1 MPTTYVPNGRAQ
13 HVLEQNKYS
22 THYDI
27 VKYFQNPI
35 PSLHTAMNIN
45 SRRKGGL
52 IMRIQ
57 IQILD
62 WVFAYIYMHNN
73 TKYALYELEY
83 INDESKLINNM
94 FTNNFTFIRYHY

>member
-1 MPTTYVPNGRAQ
+1 
-13 HVLEQNKYS
+13 
-22 THYDI
+22 
-27 VKYFQNPI
+27 
-35 PSLHTAMNIN
+35 
-45 SRRKGGL
+45 
-52 IMRIQ
+52 MRIQ

-94 FTNNFTFIRYHY
+94 FTNNFTLKRYHY